1 MNRTSAFILATL
13 FLAAAAFGQD
23 AKPFSVF
30 ARSQHYSMNVDV
42 VPQPGGS
49 IYDYNVT
56 IVDLATNTVV
66 AQPHMLSTSRSP
78 AEIDSGDVHIRI
90 QVVML
95 SELFTS
101 FEISKGDTVIDS
113 IRTNW
118 TVVPYRLGAASPVGG
133 VVFGDVVRSHRPL
146 PPDTYRVGGDVR
158 APIVVNRVEPVY
170 PEQARKDRIAGV
182 VILEALIDKT
192 GVVRDVTILKNLP
205 EGLGEAAVD
214 AVKQW
219 RFKPATRNGE
229 PVDVVFNL
237 TVMFKLQGVEP
248 Q

>member
-1 MNRTSAFILATL
+1 MKQVSILILGILLTATV
-13 FLAAAAFGQD
+13 FAED
-23 AKPFSVF
+23 KPFSVF

-56 IVDLATNTVV
+56 VVDLATNTVV
-66 AQPHMLSTSRSP
+66 AQPHLVSSSSVP
-78 AEIDSGDVHIRI
+78 ADIDSGDVHVHV
-90 QVVML
+90 QVVMM
-95 SELFTS
+95 SDLFAS
-101 FEISKGDTVIDS
+101 LEVSKGDVVIDS
-113 IRTNW
+113 IRTTW
-118 TVVPYRLGAASPVGG
+118 AIAPHARRVMSSVGG
-133 VVFGDVVRSHRPL
+133 TVTSS
-146 PPDTYRVGGDVR
+146 PPFPPNTYHVGGDVR
-158 APIVVNRVEPVY
+158 APIVVDRVEPLY
-170 PEQARKDRIAGV
+170 SEQARKDRIAGV
-182 VILEALIDKT
+182 VILSALIDKT

-205 EGLGEAAVD
+205 DGLGEAAVD